1 MAIKHILVPLYG
13 TKFDVSVLR
22 TALQATMVLEAKLVG
37 LFVRPDPREALPYLG
52 EGASGQ
58 LIEDIMTSSRA
69 GADLAYGQARKVLS
83 EEASKLSL
91 PMVDDMTVR
100 PSCTLTEEIGRA
112 DYVVEQASQ
121 LTDLVVFGQRSQAD
135 DAIGG
140 EELASALLMARRP
153 VLLAPLETSPTFAT
167 NITIGWDGSQEASH
181 AVAAAMPFLKQARHI
196 TILSIEKDGGDEQA
210 QTGLTDYLAAHGCIG
225 DHRHIA
231 ASGRPIGEAL
241 LDESSALMSD
251 LLVVG
256 GYSHSRLR
264 ELIVGGVTRHIRGHT
279 SIPVL
284 MAH

>member
-22 TALQATMVLEAKLVG
+22 TALQATVALEAKLVG

-69 GADLAYGQARKVLS
+69 GANLAYEQARKVLS
-83 EEASKLSL
+83 EEASKMSL

-100 PSCTLTEEIGRA
+100 PSCALTEETGRA

-121 LTDLVVFGQRSQAD
+121 LTDLVVFGQRSKTD

-196 TILSIEKDGGDEQA
+196 TILSIEKDGEDEQA

-225 DHRHIA
+225 EHRHIS

-241 LDESSALMSD
+241 LDESAALLSD

>member
-58 LIEDIMTSSRA
+58 LIEDIMTSSRT

-83 EEASKLSL
+83 EEASKMSL
-91 PMVDDMTVR
+91 PMVDDMTVL
-100 PSCTLTEEIGRA
+100 PSCTLTEETGRA

-121 LTDLVVFGQRSQAD
+121 LTDLVVFGQRSKTD
-135 DAIGG
+135 DVIGG

-196 TILSIEKDGGDEQA
+196 TILSIEKEGGEAQA
-210 QTGLTDYLAAHGCIG
+210 QTGLTNYLAAHGCIAE
-225 DHRHIA
+225 HRHIA

-241 LDESSALMSD
+241 LDESTALLSD

-264 ELIVGGVTRHIRGHT
+264 ELIIGGVTRHIRGHT

>member
-100 PSCTLTEEIGRA
+100 PSCALTEEIGRA

-196 TILSIEKDGGDEQA
+196 TILSIEKDGGDEQGHA
-210 QTGLTDYLAAHGCIG
+210 GLIDYLAAHGCIG
-225 DHRHIA
+225 EHRHIP

>member
-13 TKFDVSVLR
+13 NKFDVSVLR
-22 TALQATMVLEAKLVG
+22 TALQATVVLEAKMVG

-58 LIEDIMTSSRA
+58 LIDDIMTSSRT
-69 GADLAYGQARKVLS
+69 GADLAYGHARTALAR
-83 EEASKLSL
+83 EASAMSL
-91 PMVDDMTVR
+91 PMVDDMTIR
-100 PSCTLTEEIGRA
+100 PSCALTEEMGRA

-121 LTDLVVFGQRSQAD
+121 LTDLVVFGQRSKAD

-181 AVAAAMPFLKQARHI
+181 AVAAAIPFLMQARHI
-196 TILSIEKDGGDEQA
+196 TILSIEKDGGDEQT

-225 DHRHIA
+225 EHRHID

-241 LDESSALMSD
+241 LDESTALQSD

>member
-13 TKFDVSVLR
+13 NKFDVSVLR
-22 TALQATMVLEAKLVG
+22 TALQATMALEAKLVG

-58 LIEDIMTSSRA
+58 LIEDIMTSSRT

-83 EEASKLSL
+83 EEASKMSL
-91 PMVDDMTVR
+91 PMVDDMTIR
-100 PSCTLTEEIGRA
+100 PSCALTEETGRA
-112 DYVVEQASQ
+112 DYVVEQASK
-121 LTDLVVFGQRSQAD
+121 LTDLVVFGQRSKTD

-196 TILSIEKDGGDEQA
+196 TILSIEKEGGDVQA

-225 DHRHIA
+225 ERRHIA

-241 LDESSALMSD
+241 LDESAALLSD

>member
-1 MAIKHILVPLYG
+1 
-13 TKFDVSVLR
+13 
-22 TALQATMVLEAKLVG
+22 MVLEAKLVG

-58 LIEDIMTSSRA
+58 LIEDIMTSSRT

-83 EEASKLSL
+83 EEAAKMSL

-100 PSCTLTEEIGRA
+100 PSCALTEETGRA

-121 LTDLVVFGQRSQAD
+121 LTDLVVFGQRSKTD

-196 TILSIEKDGGDEQA
+196 TILSIEKEGGDMQA
-210 QTGLTDYLAAHGCIG
+210 QSGLTDYLAAHGCIAE
-225 DHRHIA
+225 HCHIA

-241 LDESSALMSD
+241 LDESAALLSD

>member
-13 TKFDVSVLR
+13 NQFDVSVLR
-22 TALQATMVLEAKLVG
+22 TALQATAALEAKLVG

-58 LIEDIMTSSRA
+58 LIDDIMTSSRQ
-69 GADLAYGQARKVLS
+69 GADLAYVEARKVLAH
-83 EEASKLSL
+83 EASQMSL
-91 PMVDDMTVR
+91 PMVDDMTIH
-100 PSCTLTEEIGRA
+100 PSCTMTEEMGRA
-112 DYVVEQASQ
+112 DYVVEQASR
-121 LTDLVVFGQRSQAD
+121 LTDLVVFGQRSSTD

-153 VLLAPLETSPTFAT
+153 VLLAPLEASATFGT

-181 AVAAAMPFLKQARHI
+181 AVTAAMPFLRQARHI
-196 TILSIEKDGGDEQA
+196 TVLSIEKENGEEHTQA
-210 QTGLTDYLAAHGCIG
+210 GLINYLSAHGCIG
-225 DHRHIA
+225 EHRHIT

-241 LDESSALMSD
+241 LDESAALKSD

>member
-121 LTDLVVFGQRSQAD
+121 LTDLVVFGQRSKAD

-196 TILSIEKDGGDEQA
+196 TILSIEKDGGEEQA

-241 LDESSALMSD
+241 LDESSALLSD